1 MRNREKEREAQ
12 RKGEGGGG
20 NSGYLRMTAIKFN
33 SHTKAVITTRRPLQ
47 LKLKISFHFDWKIYM
62 LLNVLESLE
71 VSRATRL
78 MAMLMCH
85 CHTRGVPGEGTIRQR
100 MGGW

>member
-1 MRNREKEREAQ
+1 MRVRERVGKEREG
-12 RKGEGGGG
+12 KGRGG

-62 LLNVLESLE
+62 LLNVLESPE

-78 MAMLMCH
+78 MAMLMCQ
-85 CHTRGVPGEGTIRQR
+85 CDTRGMPRGDY
-100 MGGW
+100 